1 MFTYLRTVARKLLH
15 LVTAVA
21 ETVVQL
27 ATRAASRVVASPAAA
42 LGFVGAFTGALFL
55 FSR

>member
-1 MFTYLRTVARKLLH
+1 MFTHLRTVARKLLR
-15 LVTAVA
+15 LVTTVA
-21 ETVVQL
+21 QTAVQL
-27 ATRAASRVVASPAAA
+27 VTHAVTRFVESPAAA